1 MASRNTRILVVD
13 DSAVI
18 RELMCE
24 TIENAD
30 HMEVAG
36 TAYDGQHALTQIE
49 ELSPDLVTLD
59 ILMPRMDGL
68 QTLDAIL
75 KREPLPVI
83 MVSAMAT
90 RAADITLDAL
100 DRGAM
105 DYIAKPE
112 NLAAAQ
118 GEFQAELVRKVRA
131 SAGIDI
137 HRVLEIRAKR
147 RQTRA
152 SRTAIKAP
160 TQVVSPPLAFHDKC
174 VAIGISTGGPPALAA
189 MFATLR
195 PPMPPIVIVQHMPAQ
210 FTGSFAGR
218 LDSLS
223 ELSVKEAQ
231 TGDRLEP
238 NHVLLAPG
246 GLHLELQKCGNSA
259 QVKIADGSPVSG
271 HKPSVDIMMKSA
283 ARIFGNR
290 CLGVIMT
297 GMGRDGS
304 DGCHEVRERG
314 GYVLG
319 QDQETSDVYGMN
331 KIAMIEGNVD
341 QQFPLDLAVGTITN
355 QVRRLWRANHT
366 RSLAGSKR

>member
-1 MASRNTRILVVD
+1 METGNTRILVVD
-13 DSAVI
+13 DSAVM
-18 RELMCE
+18 RELMCQ

-30 HMEVAG
+30 RMEVAG
-36 TAYDGQHALTQIE
+36 TAYDGQNALSQIE

-59 ILMPRMDGL
+59 IMMPRMDGL

-75 KREPLPVI
+75 KRDPIPVI

-118 GEFQAELVRKVRA
+118 GEFQEELLRKIRA
-131 SAGIDI
+131 SSGIDI
-137 HRVLEIRAKR
+137 HRILEIRAKR
-147 RQTRA
+147 RQKRA
-152 SRTAIKAP
+152 SRAVKKSPAP
-160 TQVVSPPLAFHDKC
+160 TAAPPLAFQDKC
-174 VAIGISTGGPPALAA
+174 IAIGISTGGPPALAA
-189 MFATLR
+189 MFATLQ
-195 PPMPPIVIVQHMPAQ
+195 PPMPPIVIVQHMPGH
-210 FTGSFAGR
+210 FTGSFASR

-231 TGDRLEP
+231 TGDRLQP

-246 GLHLELQKCGNSA
+246 GVHLELQRRGNSA
-259 QVKIADGSPVSG
+259 QVIILDEEPVSG
-271 HKPSVDIMMKSA
+271 HKPSVDVMMKSA
-283 ARIFGNR
+283 AQIFGNR

-304 DGCHEVRERG
+304 DGCRDIRKCG

-331 KIAMIEGNVD
+331 KIAMTEGNVD
-341 QQFPLDLAVGTITN
+341 QQFSLDHAVGTITK
-355 QVRRLWRANHT
+355 QVRRLWRVIPNKQ
-366 RSLAGSKR
+366 LAGLR